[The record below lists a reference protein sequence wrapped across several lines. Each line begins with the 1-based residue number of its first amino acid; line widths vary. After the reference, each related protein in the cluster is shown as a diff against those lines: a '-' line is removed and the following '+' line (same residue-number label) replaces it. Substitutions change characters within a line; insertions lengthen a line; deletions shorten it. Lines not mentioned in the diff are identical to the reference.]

1 MSNMKNIL
9 ASIEELYHLD
19 YSDIAIA
26 NALDIPIDFVEEAV
40 IYLQEAAYYED
51 QAELEH
57 QLIQSVVW
65 LGWGRACAWACARAP
80 DRAHATDT
88 PI

>member
-26 NALDIPIDFVEEAV
+26 NALNIPIDFVEEAV

-57 QLIQSVVW
+57 ALIQNVV
-65 LGWGRACAWACARAP
+65 
-80 DRAHATDT
+80 
-88 PI
+88 

>member
-19 YSDIAIA
+19 YSDMAIA
-26 NALDIPIDFVEEAV
+26 NALEIPIDFVEEAV

-57 QLIQSVVW
+57 RLIQSVV
-65 LGWGRACAWACARAP
+65 
-80 DRAHATDT
+80 
-88 PI
+88 

>member
-26 NALDIPIDFVEEAV
+26 NALAIPIDFVEEAV

-57 QLIQSVVW
+57 ELIQSVV
-65 LGWGRACAWACARAP
+65 
-80 DRAHATDT
+80 
-88 PI
+88 

>member
-26 NALDIPIDFVEEAV
+26 NALEIPIHIVEEAV

-57 QLIQSVVW
+57 ALIQSVV
-65 LGWGRACAWACARAP
+65 
-80 DRAHATDT
+80 
-88 PI
+88 

>member
-57 QLIQSVVW
+57 ALIQSVV
-65 LGWGRACAWACARAP
+65 
-80 DRAHATDT
+80 
-88 PI
+88 